1 METCSNVEK
10 ADGTK
15 FYSDLR
21 KSEQDTESE
30 TLAVILGA
38 TAPES
43 GVHDETSTE
52 IQKKTEGNLG
62 TDPVA
67 DAESTN
73 NSNLT
78 KNISR
83 DTDNIL
89 KQEATATLSEI
100 ADIEDKLKTGSST
113 TQQTPTLGETIE
125 QEYPTPQRQDNE
137 TAAETQ
143 TAQETSATNVP
154 LPASDTFGEEREIEN
169 ATHPSST
176 TRQDSSDSV
185 DVYGTSSEL
194 ESQEEQRLTPDV
206 SKDVET
212 PKPVPKEQH
221 VPLLA
226 DTWSGRSLP
235 TTQII
240 EHLSISQK
248 YIFCVDSRS
257 RVYFS
262 DPNTASCSG
271 WEKADFK
278 AKQIYAN
285 PNCDFICCVE
295 GGKAFV
301 RGNISDQNPVGNV
314 SLQILDDVSLL
325 TTCFT
330 CTWAVTAPGVTLKR
344 ASTNVLAK
352 MTSAAKCG
360 SSWKIEDSKENL
372 VQIVCYDH
380 VLWARSLDETLL
392 VYSGRYE
399 NIISAA
405 HTAST
410 ANTNYPFFLLHR
422 TFWQQ
427 KSNVE
432 EGRLVM
438 SF

>member
-1 METCSNVEK
+1 MEEIANMETYSNVER
-10 ADGTK
+10 T
-15 FYSDLR
+15 LLN
-21 KSEQDTESE
+21 SEKDTESE
-30 TLAVILGA
+30 ALAVILGA
-38 TAPES
+38 TASES

-52 IQKKTEGNLG
+52 IPKKAEEKLG

-67 DAESTN
+67 DAASTD

-78 KNISR
+78 ANISR
-83 DTDNIL
+83 DKDNIL
-89 KQEATATLSEI
+89 EQEATATLNEVV
-100 ADIEDKLKTGSST
+100 DIEDKLKTESST
-113 TQQTPTLGETIE
+113 TQQTPTLRETIE
-125 QEYPTPQRQDNE
+125 QEYPIPQRLSAPDNE
-137 TAAETQ
+137 TAAEIQ
-143 TAQETSATNVP
+143 TAQETPATNVTP
-154 LPASDTFGEEREIEN
+154 PASDTLGEEREIEN
-169 ATHPSST
+169 ATNPSST

-185 DVYGTSSEL
+185 DVYGTSTELLQL

-206 SKDVET
+206 SKDVES
-212 PKPVPKEQH
+212 PKPVPKEHH

-240 EHLSISQK
+240 EHLSISQQ

-285 PNCDFICCVE
+285 PNCDFICGVE

-314 SLQILDDVSLL
+314 SFQILDDVSLL
-325 TTCFT
+325 TTCST
-330 CTWAVTAPGVTLKR
+330 CTWAVTGPGVTLKQ
-344 ASTNVLAK
+344 ASTTMLAK

-405 HTAST
+405 NTA
-410 ANTNYPFFLLHR
+410 
-422 TFWQQ
+422 
-427 KSNVE
+427 
-432 EGRLVM
+432 
-438 SF
+438 